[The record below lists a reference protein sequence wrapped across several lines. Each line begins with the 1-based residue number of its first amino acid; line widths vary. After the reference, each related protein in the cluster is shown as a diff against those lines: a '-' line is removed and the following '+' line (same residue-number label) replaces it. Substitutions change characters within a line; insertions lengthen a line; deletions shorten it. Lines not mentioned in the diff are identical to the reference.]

1 MPRFSKKRARVEEDA
16 SDGGD
21 AGQASAPAKKV
32 KSKESKQKEAKPK
45 EAKSKEPTALGS
57 GVDNEGNPYWEVS
70 RVADKHPVAVS
81 TPTDSWEFPQIS
93 AKRRVGIAKFNKMVL
108 VNIREY
114 YDQAGELKP
123 GKKGIS
129 LTLDQYQALLKNAPA
144 INAELRKMGEDVQDV
159 EASTADPPAES
170 PRPPSRDKRAKAN
183 IEATSDEESS

>member
-1 MPRFSKKRARVEEDA
+1 MPRFGKKRARVEEDA
-16 SDGGD
+16 SDDGD
-21 AGQASAPAKKV
+21 AGPASAPAKKV
-32 KSKESKQKEAKPK
+32 KSKETKPK
-45 EAKSKEPTALGS
+45 EAKSKEPAALGS
-57 GVDNEGNPYWEVS
+57 GVDGEGNPYWE
-70 RVADKHPVAVS
+70 
-81 TPTDSWEFPQIS
+81 IS

-114 YDQAGELKP
+114 YDQGGELKP

-159 EASTADPPAES
+159 EASTVDPPTEA
-170 PRPPSRDKRAKAN
+170 PRPPSRDKRAKKAN

>member
-57 GVDNEGNPYWEVS
+57 GVDNEGNPYWE
-70 RVADKHPVAVS
+70 
-81 TPTDSWEFPQIS
+81 IS

-129 LTLDQYQALLKNAPA
+129 LTLDQYQALLKNAPV